1 MSIRVGIDLVNVEQV
16 TEAIAE
22 HGDRYLRRI
31 YTERE
36 LVDTGSTP
44 ERLAARFAA
53 KEATMK
59 ALGRAEEGFGWQR
72 IAVERE
78 PDGQPRIALT
88 GAAAE
93 LARERGM
100 RSIQVSLTHE
110 LDYAAAMVVMEC
122 QP

>member
-1 MSIRVGIDLVNVEQV
+1 MSIRCGIDLVDVEQV

-22 HGDRYLRRI
+22 HGERYLHRI

-36 LVDTGSTP
+36 LADAGAAP

-59 ALGRAEEGFGWQR
+59 ALGRAEEGFGWTR

-78 PDGQPRIALT
+78 PSGQPRIALT
-88 GAAAE
+88 GSAAE

-100 RSIQVSLTHE
+100 QSIHVSLTHE
-110 LDYAAAMVVMEC
+110 SDYAAAMVVMEC

>member
-22 HGDRYLRRI
+22 HGDRYLNRI

-36 LVDTGSTP
+36 LSDAGSVP
-44 ERLAARFAA
+44 QRLAARFAA

-59 ALGRAEEGFGWQR
+59 ALGRGQEGLGWKR
-72 IAVERE
+72 IAVEHE
-78 PDGQPRIALT
+78 PGGQPRIALT
-88 GAAAE
+88 GSAAE
-93 LARERGM
+93 LARERGIQ
-100 RSIQVSLTHE
+100 SIQVSLTHE
-110 LDYAAAMVVMEC
+110 PDYAAAMVVMEC